1 MTNFVTRLV
10 QPEDI
15 PFLYSTWLN
24 SYRNDS
30 ETGLSVRKSI
40 FFESYRLILDYILQ
54 KNTTKVLVAC
64 KPDEPNVIYGYMVA
78 EPSDNVLHYVF
89 VKEAFQRFG
98 IANSLQQQ
106 LFPNTSSGTVTIT
119 HRTEYA
125 YNYCKKFMY
134 NPFRLYQKGE

>member
-1 MTNFVTRLV
+1 MTNFVTRSV
-10 QPEDI
+10 SAEDI
-15 PFLYSTWLN
+15 PFLYSTWLK

-40 FFESYRLILDYILQ
+40 FFESYRLVLDHILQ

-78 EPSDNVLHYVF
+78 EPNDNVLHYVF

-98 IANSLQQQ
+98 IANQLFQQI
-106 LFPNTSSGTVTIT
+106 FPNTSSGSVTIT
-119 HRTEYA
+119 HRTDHA
-125 YNYCKKFMY
+125 RDYCKKFIY
-134 NPFRLYQKGE
+134 NPFELYRT